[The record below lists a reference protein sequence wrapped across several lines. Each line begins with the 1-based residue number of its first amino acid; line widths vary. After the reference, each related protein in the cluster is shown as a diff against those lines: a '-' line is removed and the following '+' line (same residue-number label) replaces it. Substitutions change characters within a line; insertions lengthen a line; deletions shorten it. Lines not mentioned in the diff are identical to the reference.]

1 MSTALIW
8 GFVWTFSTLLP
19 LALLLHLFPRL
30 GPPGRAISA
39 WLCRAP
45 GLDVLLTL
53 FTAAPLIAL
62 PIVFGWWA
70 VPAVVLGQW
79 ATVIAWTILHELR
92 HASLLKGPKL
102 YRIHNKLVGVPR
114 NLIALFVSSMA
125 VPTFWIIRVTE
136 YAVYPFLVMLVRLPS
151 YKQSEWV
158 NVSRHKYTDL
168 VGHDR
173 IWCLYCDWM
182 TGVWSLGSE
191 MLRNIETFWCPIRF
205 LDASKCE
212 NCKTD
217 FPDIDGGWANER
229 GDMASA
235 VATLEQKFITDAP
248 PSNAW
253 FGHPVR
259 LTVKGKP
266 VDQDATR

>member
-1 MSTALIW
+1 MLHALTA
-8 GFVWTFSTLLP
+8 GFVWTFSALLP
-19 LALLLHLFPRL
+19 LALLLHVFPRL
-30 GPPGRAISA
+30 GSPGRALSQ

-45 GLDVLLTL
+45 GLDLLLTL
-53 FTAAPLIAL
+53 FTAAPMIAT
-62 PIVFGWWA
+62 PILFGWWA
-70 VPAVVLGQW
+70 LLGTLLGQW
-79 ATVIAWTILHELR
+79 AAVIAWTILHELR
-92 HASLLKGPKL
+92 HASKLSGPKL

-114 NLIALFVSSMA
+114 NLIALFVSSLA
-125 VPTFWIIRVTE
+125 VPTFWIIRMTE
-136 YAVYPFLVMLVRLPS
+136 YLVYPFLILLVRLPS
-151 YKQSEWV
+151 YNQGEWV
-158 NVSRHKYTDL
+158 NVTRHKYTGL

-205 LDASKCE
+205 LDPTKCE
-212 NCKTD
+212 NCNTD
-217 FPDIDGGWANER
+217 FPDVTGGWASEH
-229 GDMASA
+229 GDVAEAAA
-235 VATLEQKFITDAP
+235 VLEKKFITDAP

-266 VDQDATR
+266 TE

>member
-1 MSTALIW
+1 MLTASLW
-8 GFVWTFSTLLP
+8 SLVWTVSALLP
-19 LALLLHLFPRL
+19 LALLLHVFPRL
-30 GPPGRAISA
+30 GSPGRALSA

-53 FTAAPLIAL
+53 FTAAPWIVL
-62 PIVFGWWA
+62 PIFFGPWA
-70 VPAVVLGQW
+70 LLGAVLGQW
-79 ATVIAWTILHELR
+79 ATVILWTILHELR

-114 NLIALFVSSMA
+114 NLIALFISSLA
-125 VPTFWIIRVTE
+125 VPTFWVIRVTE
-136 YAVYPFLVMLVRLPS
+136 YLVYPFLVWLVRLPS
-151 YKQSEWV
+151 YNQAEWV

-205 LDASKCE
+205 LDPSKCE
-212 NCKTD
+212 TCKLD
-217 FPDIDGGWANER
+217 FPDVNGGWAPEN
-229 GDMASA
+229 GNVGTAAA
-235 VATLEQKFITDAP
+235 VLEQKYITDAP

-259 LTVKGKP
+259 LTVKGKD
-266 VDQDATR
+266 VQH